1 MKTII
6 DHSVV
11 HVGLMTDSTCL
22 VIYRNVIFKA

>member
-11 HVGLMTDSTCL
+11 HVGLMTDSNMSSYIPECY
-22 VIYRNVIFKA
+22 I